1 MKKVFCFF
9 LAFILLF
16 SLVAC
21 SKANNSDEQAEQ
33 AAAVEATPENVTA
46 VEEEQ
51 EEEITEEPTTL
62 RVFMLAGPTGIG
74 AANMIAGNDEG
85 KYEQSYEFTIATA
98 PDEVV
103 GKIIK
108 GEADIA
114 AIPTNLASVLYSK
127 TDGDITVLGVNTLGV
142 LSMLEMEKTVN
153 SVSDLKGK
161 TIYTTGNGAN
171 PQYILEYVLRENGLD
186 PEKDVT
192 IVYKTEN
199 TELATVFSE
208 DAEAVVMAPQPVA
221 TSIVLNTGAVVSLN
235 MTEEWSK
242 IADDSALMM
251 GCVAIRNEVLA
262 AYPEA
267 VKTFI
272 NDYAAS
278 IEAANNDPATTG
290 QYCEEYGIV
299 AKAALAAKA
308 IPDCNIVWI
317 TGQEMKDG
325 LSGYLN
331 VLFEA
336 NPASVGG
343 KLPEDGF
350 YY

>member
-46 VEEEQ
+46 VE

-127 TDGDITVLGVNTLGV
+127 TEGDITVLGVNTLGV
-142 LSMLEMEKTVN
+142 LSILEMEKTVN

-192 IVYKTEN
+192 NRKSTR
-199 TELATVFSE
+199 LSSSHRH
-208 DAEAVVMAPQPVA
+208 
-221 TSIVLNTGAVVSLN
+221 TSRMPS
-235 MTEEWSK
+235 
-242 IADDSALMM
+242 SA
-251 GCVAIRNEVLA
+251 
-262 AYPEA
+262 
-267 VKTFI
+267 
-272 NDYAAS
+272 
-278 IEAANNDPATTG
+278 
-290 QYCEEYGIV
+290 
-299 AKAALAAKA
+299 
-308 IPDCNIVWI
+308 
-317 TGQEMKDG
+317 
-325 LSGYLN
+325 
-331 VLFEA
+331 
-336 NPASVGG
+336 
-343 KLPEDGF
+343 
-350 YY
+350 